1 MASSLE
7 ESWPSTESSTTVTP
21 EEVEGGQSRAV
32 STGRLLASREA
43 LRTDADWS
51 ESPKDIPMES
61 SIIAKY
67 IQRFRHGQPLSR
79 EDRERAAAE
88 HCRENT
94 EFWWLINSPPS
105 NSTPTQD
112 TNQFNQEIRPFST
125 EGGVFG
131 DHSPLQL
138 SRFGSLPGKI
148 SLPSL
153 PDSSVALLKSVLHSG
168 GEASQLEPLDQETV
182 HLQEKANRLLERS
195 VSSSSSAIAVSSDGV
210 GSPSV
215 SDTIER
221 VSLRPTCSPLCEPT
235 AGRPHVSGIS
245 LQRGDITVKQIP
257 TVPNS
262 LYPVRVP
269 LLSALPEDDILY
281 QWRLQRKM
289 EAARESQWPLLPKRN
304 SHSPPVRLDRPIA
317 GCNEDAHEDRMM
329 VKVPSPQSYWKG
341 DENPSGAP
349 THCVKTR
356 PVIGA
361 VVNKPA
367 LNLSTREPVFAEPL
381 PVHGPVCLQPAGDGQ
396 HSDPDVMDT
405 GQGEGGGVERGPADK
420 GQRPAESL
428 SSQSLTEG
436 GQHSA
441 GAAVGKLLGRV
452 ACPERCPSNATER
465 RGRKYQRSCDKRG
478 QNHGSKICSTTP
490 STLPQFQKPGNSE
503 PQQDTRSLP
512 SLGHLAPRRYRSDL
526 GQESSSDEAWSP
538 SPDSPHAGIVHAA
551 RKGGPGSCAQS
562 NVHHVLG
569 QVVSERMFSPP
580 SNQLASKK
588 PKSSCQARG
597 EHVPPPPIPGIRQAP
612 QAVAQLLEEAEE
624 SDGVEFEEDL
634 LLQVLRQQRDWVK
647 QQLRE
652 ADTRLM
658 MLKDHNGGSQTDQ

>member
-7 ESWPSTESSTTVTP
+7 ESWPSTESSTAVTP

-32 STGRLLASREA
+32 STGRLLASHEA

-51 ESPKDIPMES
+51 ESPKDVPMES

-79 EDRERAAAE
+79 EDRESAAAE
-88 HCRENT
+88 HYRENA

-112 TNQFNQEIRPFST
+112 TKQFSQDIRPFST

-153 PDSSVALLKSVLHSG
+153 PDSSVDLLKSGLHPG

-182 HLQEKANRLLERS
+182 HLQERANRLLERS
-195 VSSSSSAIAVSSDGV
+195 ESSSSSAIAVSSDGV

-215 SDTIER
+215 SDTIEG

-235 AGRPHVSGIS
+235 AGRPRISGTS
-245 LQRGDITVKQIP
+245 LQRGDITVKQVP

-269 LLSALPEDDILY
+269 ALSALPEDDILY

-289 EAARESQWPLLPKRN
+289 EAARENQWPLLPKRK
-304 SHSPPVRLDRPIA
+304 SHSPPVRLDRPI
-317 GCNEDAHEDRMM
+317 GCDEDAHEDRMM
-329 VKVPSPQSYWKG
+329 VIVPSPQSYWKG

-349 THCVKTR
+349 THCVKTK
-356 PVIGA
+356 PVVGA
-361 VVNKPA
+361 AVNKPA
-367 LNLSTREPVFAEPL
+367 LTREPVSAEPL

-396 HSDPDVMDT
+396 HSDPDVMET
-405 GQGEGGGVERGPADK
+405 GQGEGGGVERGPDPLRGSADK
-420 GQRPAESL
+420 GQSIAERI

-441 GAAVGKLLGRV
+441 GAVVGKLLGRV
-452 ACPERCPSNATER
+452 ARPERCPSNATER
-465 RGRKYQRSCDKRG
+465 RGRRYQRSCDKRG
-478 QNHGSKICSTTP
+478 QNHGSKICSTTS
-490 STLPQFQKPGNSE
+490 STLPQFQKPSNSE
-503 PQQDTRSLP
+503 LQLGSRSL
-512 SLGHLAPRRYRSDL
+512 LAPRRYRSDL

-580 SNQLASKK
+580 ASKQLASKK
-588 PKSSCQARG
+588 PKSSSQARR
-597 EHVPPPPIPGIRQAP
+597 EHVPPPPIPGICQAP
-612 QAVAQLLEEAEE
+612 QAVTQLLEEAEE

-658 MLKDHNGGSQTDQ
+658 MLKDHGGDPLTDQ